1 MRAACADAEIMFG
14 NNSTNCSSAIAAGKN
29 VRLVRVSRQGKGNVV
44 RAMLGRVEADVYVQ
58 ALLDSTSD
66 IVVGARLG
74 SREAGPSASSEAPA

>member
-44 RAMLGRVEADVYVQ
+44 RAMLGRVEA
-58 ALLDSTSD
+58 
-66 IVVGARLG
+66 
-74 SREAGPSASSEAPA
+74 